1 MFYIS
6 FCIISCPCRLVKT
19 KNIFLK
25 NKRFKKPQP
34 FPLFY
39 PAIQYFTPFLQSY
52 HNYRTSIST
61 VPCNARFNNKLP
73 KIHLYKKFNAPS
85 FDYSRFIIQKEDLVP
100 RSSFFNPMELV
111 VRIELTTSSLR
122 VMRTTDCAIPA
133 FGLLYNY
140 STILLLLQYLFESF
154 LFFLSS
160 VQKNLLFKINI

>member
-1 MFYIS
+1 
-6 FCIISCPCRLVKT
+6 
-19 KNIFLK
+19 
-25 NKRFKKPQP
+25 
-34 FPLFY
+34 
-39 PAIQYFTPFLQSY
+39 
-52 HNYRTSIST
+52 
-61 VPCNARFNNKLP
+61 
-73 KIHLYKKFNAPS
+73 
-85 FDYSRFIIQKEDLVP
+85 
-100 RSSFFNPMELV
+100 MELV